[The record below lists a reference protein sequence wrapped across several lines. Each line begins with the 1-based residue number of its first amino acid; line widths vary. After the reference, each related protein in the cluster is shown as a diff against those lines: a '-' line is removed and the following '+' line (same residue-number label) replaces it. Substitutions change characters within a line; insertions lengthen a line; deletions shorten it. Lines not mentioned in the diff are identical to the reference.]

1 MKSSKKITTFIIII
15 FIIIFS
21 VIAGRYFVGK
31 HFEKKFSKRPPPGV
45 IVEIVKNSE
54 FFDKIESVGTAVAL
68 KTQNFR
74 VKKDEITKQKIKF
87 GQTVN
92 KGEVIIEIK
101 GEKIIAPFKGVL
113 GKRELAQGVLGT
125 DSFILTLD
133 DISSIMLDLKVPE
146 SYLPVLKAGLNVDIS
161 TESYNKNFEG
171 IIEAVSSRVDP
182 STRSVLCS
190 IKVSNP
196 NLELVPGM
204 LLNAKIIYNKVQAL
218 GVPETS
224 VLIQG
229 NTAFVYKVLED
240 SSVEKVEVKI
250 SKRSFGQIMIDEGIS
265 LNDKII
271 SEGISKVRD
280 KMKVK
285 IVNE

>member
-54 FFDKIESVGTAVAL
+54 FFDKIETFGTAVAL

-74 VKKDEITKQKIKF
+74 VKKDEITNQKIKF

>member
-54 FFDKIESVGTAVAL
+54 FFDKIETFGTAVAL

-74 VKKDEITKQKIKF
+74 VKKDEITDQKIKF

>member
-1 MKSSKKITTFIIII
+1 MKSSKKIITFIIII

-54 FFDKIESVGTAVAL
+54 FFDKIETFGTAVAL

-74 VKKDEITKQKIKF
+74 VKKDEITNQKIKF

>member
-1 MKSSKKITTFIIII
+1 MKLSKKITTFIIII

-54 FFDKIESVGTAVAL
+54 FFDKIETFGTAVAL

-74 VKKDEITKQKIKF
+74 VKKDEITNQKIKF